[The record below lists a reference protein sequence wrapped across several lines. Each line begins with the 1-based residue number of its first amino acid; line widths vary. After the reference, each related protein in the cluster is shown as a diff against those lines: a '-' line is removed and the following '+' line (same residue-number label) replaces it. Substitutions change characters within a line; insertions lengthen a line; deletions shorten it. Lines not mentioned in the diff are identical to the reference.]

1 MNIKLIYLA
10 FSIVLMGCGGGS
22 SSPTKPIS
30 VADTTPPIITPPN
43 AINVIATDTY
53 GIAASD
59 DAIAAFLVAGSA
71 SDNVDSIVTV
81 NNNAPNIFP
90 LGITTVTFSASDIAG
105 NEANDVTS
113 TVTVALEADSDG
125 DGVFDSLDDFPNDA
139 TETTDTDADGVGDN
153 TDDFPNDATETTDTD
168 ADSVGD
174 NTDDFPN
181 DATETTDTDADG
193 VGDNADSFPNDATET
208 TDTDGDGVGNNA
220 DSFPNDA
227 TETTDTDGDGAGNN
241 TDPDSD
247 NDGVSNRLD
256 DFPFDATEIT
266 DTDGDGIGNNTD
278 PDDDNDGVI
287 DANDEF
293 PLDSGNVVDTDGDG
307 ILDRDD
313 VFPYDSSLFKA
324 LRVSLAETQS
334 LSLSGALDTNNVSSS
349 PAAPKQLKI
358 SKALLPSNFY
368 LPKARAKTSFEA
380 LSNIIARNDDGAIE
394 LGAVLSSETT
404 FIAEANITPD
414 GQFLYL
420 LTSAHIQRAIPE
432 LDEEI
437 CSVYRVVLEDMSF
450 SCILSKEDGDIEP
463 KLLGGGLQTDFARS
477 GIAFRTDGAAVLKG
491 FNWNRILPEG
501 VSGGTNSTIAWF
513 LNPMGELIP
522 IPIDDDRFV
531 IGVYWLTDDYFAVGE
546 QPVNYSDS
554 AAPGN
559 PRLAIYDAN
568 DLSRVKT
575 VDAENIWSQTV
586 KLGSDLHWIYGGS
599 FNGQTLE
606 LQPALVQG
614 VPYTDITGT
623 RLFGLIDYAG
633 IDNRFESVDGDI
645 VLALSDGVA
654 QSNYNWRKGSGTGT
668 DIGYSIIAFSE
679 RHIAYMKNF
688 AANTPIIS
696 IDGVAQNQ
704 EFTQGS
710 REITLTNDRG
720 LLQIDGDQWFFSLNA
735 SFAGDLILDYSVQK
749 AASEEKRQLTI
760 TAQTIE
766 NWRNDSARPTIE
778 SGTRIQDAGLK
789 WASPEPEQEGFCVY
803 QYDTQLSKCHKFEDY
818 QVVTTDL
825 ETFRST
831 RYDDGAVYPNGSG
844 NAYPGV
850 QAIVITGSDVRVFF
864 KDTTDHQYYQAVADL
879 DEFYST
885 GAPAIGYSSAVNGA
899 GEASII
905 AGTTS
910 LKPLTALSLTNVT
923 IIESGQQEIEI
934 DFGQSLS
941 AYLLPDFDV
950 WNGNSAVPLAT
961 EIEWSDLRD
970 KATINLTAQNLINGS
985 EHEVRILTP
994 IFLKDNTRQYAL
1006 SQPLLFIPSGANAFK
1021 LGGTSVR
1028 LTDYNPVTQSYN
1040 SNTVAVS
1047 ASSGAMSIDLRT
1059 TPLNQQN
1066 MANATTSGDFNTP
1079 ILSFDLASL
1088 PVGVGSA
1095 KIEIYLLDGEDN
1107 VKSEGERRIYLELNA
1122 EWQSDGVNASITLP
1136 IQTVSAFYETSGGT
1150 RVDLEIDNLDA
1161 DMLSVSSGGVNYPS
1175 SLDLKILSALNKV
1188 DFLSPSSLLRP
1199 GQFHVKVITN
1209 LPMVNNDNTEVT
1221 ELNVIFQIGQ

>member
-1 MNIKLIYLA
+1 MNIKLIYLLL
-10 FSIVLMGCGGGS
+10 SVSLMGCGGGS
-22 SSPTKPIS
+22 DSTSSITPTSPT
-30 VADTTPPIITPPN
+30 TPVSPVDITPPVITPPSS
-43 AINVIATDTY
+43 INLIATDTN
-53 GIAASD
+53 GTASSNDAITAFLAASSASD
-59 DAIAAFLVAGSA
+59 DI
-71 SDNVDSIVTV
+71 DSIVTV
-81 NNNAPNIFP
+81 NNNAPSTFP
-90 LGITTVTFSASDIAG
+90 LGVTTVTFSATDRAG
-105 NEANDVTS
+105 NQANEVTS
-113 TVTVALEADSDG
+113 TVTVLLDADTDR
-125 DGVFDSLDDFPNDA
+125 DGVYDSLDDFPNDA
-139 TETTDTDADGVGDN
+139 TETTDTDADGVGN
-153 TDDFPNDATETTDTD
+153 NA
-168 ADSVGD
+168 
-174 NTDDFPN
+174 DDFPN

-193 VGDNADSFPNDATET
+193 VGDNADDFPNDATET
-208 TDTDGDGVGNNA
+208 TDTDGDGVGNN
-220 DSFPNDA
+220 N
-227 TETTDTDGDGAGNN
+227 
-241 TDPDSD
+241 DPDSD

-256 DFPFDATEIT
+256 DFPLDLTETT

-278 PDDDNDGVI
+278 PDDDNDGVL

-293 PLDSGNVVDTDGDG
+293 PLDPGNVVDTDGDG
-307 ILDRDD
+307 VLDRDD
-313 VFPYDSSLFKA
+313 VFPNDTLLSKA
-324 LRVSLAETQS
+324 LRVDLFDTQS
-334 LSLSGALDTNNVSSS
+334 LSLTGVLDANNVSPS
-349 PAAPKQLKI
+349 PSAFKQLKT
-358 SKALLPSNFY
+358 SKALLP
-368 LPKARAKTSFEA
+368 TSFYRPTAKAGGETSFDA

-394 LGAVLSSETT
+394 LGAILSSESL
-404 FIAEANITPD
+404 FIAEANVTPD

-437 CSVYRVVLEDMSF
+437 CSVYRVVLANMSF
-450 SCILSKEDGDIEP
+450 SCILSTEDGDIEP
-463 KLLGGGLQTDFARS
+463 RLLGGGLQTDFARS
-477 GIAFRTDGAAVLKG
+477 GIAFRTDGAALLKG
-491 FNWNRILPEG
+491 FYDRFGDG
-501 VSGGTNSTIAWF
+501 VGATNSIIAWF
-513 LNPMGELIP
+513 LRPTGELVP
-522 IPIDDDRFV
+522 LPIDDDRFV
-531 IGVYWLTDDYFAVGE
+531 VGVHWLTDDYFAVGE

-623 RLFGLIDYAG
+623 RLFGLIDSAG

-645 VLALSDGVA
+645 VLALSDGIA
-654 QSNYNWRKGSGTGT
+654 QSSYNWRKGSGTGT

-710 REITLTNDRG
+710 REITLTNNRG

-749 AASEEKRQLTI
+749 AASEEQRQLTI

-850 QAIVITGSDVRVFF
+850 QAIVITSSDVRVFF

-950 WNGNSAVPLAT
+950 WNGNSVVPLAK
-961 EIEWSDLRD
+961 EIQWSDLRD
-970 KATINLTAQNLINGS
+970 KATINLTTQNLINGS

-994 IFLKDNTRQYAL
+994 IFLKDSTRQYAL

-1021 LGGTSVR
+1021 LEGTSVR

-1040 SNTVAVS
+1040 SNTLAVS

-1095 KIEIYLLDGEDN
+1095 KIEIFLLDGEDN

-1136 IQTVSAFYETSGGT
+1136 IQTVTAFYETSGGT

-1199 GQFHVKVITN
+1199 GKFHVKVITN

-1221 ELNVIFQIGQ
+1221 ALNVIFQIGQ

>member
-1 MNIKLIYLA
+1 
-10 FSIVLMGCGGGS
+10 
-22 SSPTKPIS
+22 
-30 VADTTPPIITPPN
+30 
-43 AINVIATDTY
+43 
-53 GIAASD
+53 
-59 DAIAAFLVAGSA
+59 
-71 SDNVDSIVTV
+71 V
-81 NNNAPNIFP
+81 NNNAPSTFP
-90 LGITTVTFSASDIAG
+90 LGVTTVTFSASDIAG
-105 NEANDVTS
+105 NQANEVTS
-113 TVTVALEADSDG
+113 TVTVTFDSDG
-125 DGVFDSLDDFPNDA
+125 DGVGDNVDAFPNDSTETTDTDGDGVGNNTDSDDDNDGVIDTSDTFPTDA
-139 TETTDTDADGVGDN
+139 TETTDTDGDGIGNNADPDDDNDGV
-153 TDDFPNDATETTDTD
+153 ADT
-168 ADSVGD
+168 A
-174 NTDDFPN
+174 DDFPN

-193 VGDNADSFPNDATET
+193 VGDNADDFPNDATET

-220 DSFPNDA
+220 D
-227 TETTDTDGDGAGNN
+227 
-241 TDPDSD
+241 PDSD

-256 DFPFDATEIT
+256 DFPLDPTETT
-266 DTDGDGIGNNTD
+266 DTDGDSIGNNTD
-278 PDDDNDGVI
+278 PDDDNDGVL

-293 PLDSGNVVDTDGDG
+293 PLDPGNIVDTDGDG
-307 ILDRDD
+307 VLDRDD
-313 VFPYDSSLFKA
+313 VFPNDALLSKA
-324 LRVSLAETQS
+324 LRVDLAETQS
-334 LSLSGALDTNNVSSS
+334 LSLSGVLDANNVSPS
-349 PAAPKQLKI
+349 PAAPKQLKT
-358 SKALLPSNFY
+358 SKALLPTSFY
-368 LPKARAKTSFEA
+368 RPTAKAGGETSFEA
-380 LSNIIARNDDGAIE
+380 LSNIIARNNDGAIE
-394 LGAVLSSETT
+394 LGAILSSETT
-404 FIAEANITPD
+404 FIAETNVTPD

-420 LTSAHIQRAIPE
+420 LTSAHIQRAIPG
-432 LDEEI
+432 LNEI

-450 SCILSKEDGDIEP
+450 SCILSTEDGDIEP
-463 KLLGGGLQTDFARS
+463 RLLGGGLQTDFARS
-477 GIAFRTDGAAVLKG
+477 GIAFRTDGAALLKG
-491 FNWNRILPEG
+491 FNWNRVLPEG
-501 VSGGTNSTIAWF
+501 VTGGTNSTIAWF
-513 LNPMGELIP
+513 LRPTGELVP
-522 IPIDDDRFV
+522 LPIDDDRFV
-531 IGVYWLTDDYFAVGE
+531 VGVHWLTDDYFAVGE

-568 DLSRVKT
+568 NLSRVKT

-645 VLALSDGVA
+645 VLALSDGIA

-679 RHIAYMKNF
+679 RYIAYMKNF

-710 REITLTNDRG
+710 REITLTNNRG

-749 AASEEKRQLTI
+749 AASEEQRQLTI
-760 TAQTIE
+760 SAQTIE

-803 QYDTQLSKCHKFEDY
+803 QYNTQLSKCHKFEDY

-950 WNGNSAVPLAT
+950 WNGNSVVPLAR
-961 EIEWSDLRD
+961 EIQWSDLRD

-994 IFLKDNTRQYAL
+994 IFLKDSTRQYAL

-1136 IQTVSAFYETSGGT
+1136 IQTVTAFYETSGGT

-1199 GQFHVKVITN
+1199 GKFHVKVITN
-1209 LPMVNNDNTEVT
+1209 LPMVNSDNTEVT
-1221 ELNVIFQIGQ
+1221 ALNVIFQIGQ